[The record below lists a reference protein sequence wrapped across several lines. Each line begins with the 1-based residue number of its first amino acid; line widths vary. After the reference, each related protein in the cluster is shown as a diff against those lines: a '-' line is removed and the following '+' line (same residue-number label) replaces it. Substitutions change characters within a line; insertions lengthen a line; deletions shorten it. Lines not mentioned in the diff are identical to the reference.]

1 MTVSKY
7 YTPNGTSIHGVG
19 VKPDIEVEIP
29 EEFKDA
35 YASDIPRDKD
45 TQLNKA
51 IEILKEK

>member
-19 VKPDIEVEIP
+19 VKPDIEVAVPDEY
-29 EEFKDA
+29 KDA
-35 YASDIPRDKD
+35 YVSDIPRDKD